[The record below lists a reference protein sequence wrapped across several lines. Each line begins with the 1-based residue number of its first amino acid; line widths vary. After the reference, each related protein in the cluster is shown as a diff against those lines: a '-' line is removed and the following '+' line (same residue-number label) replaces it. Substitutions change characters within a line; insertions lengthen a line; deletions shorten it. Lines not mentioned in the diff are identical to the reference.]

1 MGRKSSNPNVESS
14 SASTSDVLASDVVL
28 LRGQSPGMPAP
39 VHVPA
44 TFVAE
49 PFTITQAAARGI
61 DRKVLRGRRFR
72 RLFRGVY
79 IAGDVELTLR
89 VMLRAAMLVLP
100 KDVLVS
106 HVSAARL
113 WGFDVRG
120 RDELEFST
128 NTAAVTSLPGV
139 RLHRRQGR
147 LTDCAVD
154 ELPLTGPD
162 RTFVDCGTRLGLIE
176 LVQLAEHLLHTRA
189 TTMETLRCYCH
200 DRHLDGVQ
208 RARRALR
215 FVMEGAESPMETLV
229 RLMLVFA
236 RLPCPAPNRWITD
249 ASGRPVARVDLLYE
263 RYKVVV
269 EYDGWHH
276 ERDSRQR
283 QRDRERRETLEGLGY
298 RLIVVTNADLRTPQ
312 SVPWRVYEAIRDR
325 GYRGPRPTTSEVWR
339 RWFAKI

>member
-1 MGRKSSNPNVESS
+1 
-14 SASTSDVLASDVVL
+14 
-28 LRGQSPGMPAP
+28 MPAP
-39 VHVPA
+39 SSVSA
-44 TFVAE
+44 TFVSE
-49 PFTITQAAARGI
+49 PFTVAQAATLGI
-61 DRKVLRGRRFR
+61 DRKVLRGLRFR

-79 IAGDVELTLR
+79 IAADVALTLR
-89 VMLRAAMLVLP
+89 LWLKAALLVLP
-100 KDVLVS
+100 KDAVVS

-128 NTAAVTSLPGV
+128 NTTAVTSLPGV
-139 RLHRRQGR
+139 RLHRRRAR
-147 LTDCAVD
+147 LTDCALD

-162 RTFVDCGTRLGLIE
+162 RTFVDCGTRLGLVE

-189 TTMETLRCYCH
+189 TTLDTLRRFCH

-208 RARRALR
+208 RARRALK
-215 FVMEGAESPMETLV
+215 FVLEGAESPMETLV

-249 ASGRPVARVDLLYE
+249 TSGRPVARADLLYE
-263 RYKVVV
+263 RYRVIV

-283 QRDRERRETLEGLGY
+283 QRDRERREVLEGLGY
-298 RLIVVTNADLRTPQ
+298 RLIVVTHADLRTPQ
-312 SVPWRVYEAIRDR
+312 SVPWRVFEALRDR
-325 GYRGPRPTTSEVWR
+325 GYTGPRPTTSEVWR
-339 RWFAKI
+339 RWFTKI

>member
-1 MGRKSSNPNVESS
+1 
-14 SASTSDVLASDVVL
+14 
-28 LRGQSPGMPAP
+28 MPAP
-39 VHVPA
+39 SSVSA
-44 TFVAE
+44 TFVSE
-49 PFTITQAAARGI
+49 PFTVAQAATLGI
-61 DRKVLRGRRFR
+61 DRKVLRGLRFR

-79 IAGDVELTLR
+79 IAADVALTLR
-89 VMLRAAMLVLP
+89 LWLKAALLVLP
-100 KDVLVS
+100 KDAVVS

-128 NTAAVTSLPGV
+128 NTTAVTSLPGV
-139 RLHRRQGR
+139 RLHRRRAR
-147 LTDCAVD
+147 LTDCALD

-162 RTFVDCGTRLGLIE
+162 RTFVDCGTRLGLVE

-189 TTMETLRCYCH
+189 TTLDTLRRYCH

-208 RARRALR
+208 RARRALK
-215 FVMEGAESPMETLV
+215 FVLEGAESPMETLV

-249 ASGRPVARVDLLYE
+249 ASGRPVARADLLYE
-263 RYKVVV
+263 RYRVIV

-283 QRDRERRETLEGLGY
+283 QRDRERREVLEGLGY
-298 RLIVVTNADLRTPQ
+298 RLIVVTHADLRTPQ
-312 SVPWRVYEAIRDR
+312 SVPWRVFEALRDR
-325 GYRGPRPTTSEVWR
+325 GYTGPRPTTSEVWR
-339 RWFAKI
+339 RWFTRI